1 MKIGLNHMKIRNNKN
16 LHMKNQTKLNFSPV
30 AQEWNAFLT
39 VLQENKIS
47 KKPLL
52 KKVETPFR
60 LVNHLEKQFGNKA
73 A

>member
-1 MKIGLNHMKIRNNKN
+1 
-16 LHMKNQTKLNFSPV
+16 MKNQTALNFSPV